1 MWIRTWPMAAG
12 IGAGLPVHEPVGN
25 LVVDISTPALIKSAA
40 FPTVDGLYLSTVTL
54 SAGVPY
60 YWRVAIVDRDGKV
73 GPFSDAVIIID
84 PNEADEILLLP
95 MIMR

>member
-1 MWIRTWPMAAG
+1 MLPSRRCTNSITTDNTRYTPTKNYEIGRT
-12 IGAGLPVHEPVGN
+12 
-25 LVVDISTPALIKSAA
+25 
-40 FPTVDGLYLSTVTL
+40 
-54 SAGVPY
+54 Y

-95 MIMR
+95 MIFR